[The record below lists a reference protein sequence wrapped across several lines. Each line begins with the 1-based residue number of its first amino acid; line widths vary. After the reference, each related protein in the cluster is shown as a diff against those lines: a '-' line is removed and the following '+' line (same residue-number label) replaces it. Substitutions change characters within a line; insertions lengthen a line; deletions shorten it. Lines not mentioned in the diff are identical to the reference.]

1 MTGIPSI
8 SSRASVSL
16 RADHISK
23 HYGDLRVLEDIS
35 FTLEGGNIYCLT
47 GASGRGKTTLLRL
60 ILGLEPVDDGE
71 IHFFSSLPDDQDLS
85 PRFSAVFQEDRLC
98 ETFSP
103 LDNALLTAKK
113 GYSRSQIR
121 EELCRLLPEECLSR
135 PVHTLSGG
143 MKRRT
148 AIARAMLA
156 PADIILMD
164 EPFTGLDEDT
174 RHHVIRYILDKQ
186 DSRMILIS
194 THQEDD
200 IQLLDAKT
208 IRL

>member
-1 MTGIPSI
+1 MSCTPSA
-8 SSRASVSL
+8 SSRASISI

-23 HYGDLRVLEDIS
+23 HYGELRVLEDIS
-35 FTLEGGNIYCLT
+35 FTLDAGNVYCLT
-47 GASGRGKTTLLRL
+47 GVSGRGKTTLLRL
-60 ILGLEPVDDGE
+60 ILGLEPTDGGE
-71 IHFFSSLPDDQDLS
+71 IHFGDSLSSGQEMS

-103 LDNALLTAKK
+103 LDNVLLTAKK
-113 GYSRSQIR
+113 CYTRSQIR
-121 EELCRLLPEECLSR
+121 EELCLLLPEECLTR

-174 RHHVIRYILDKQ
+174 RHHVIRYILEKQ
-186 DSRMILIS
+186 DGRMILIS

-200 IQLLDAKT
+200 IRLLNAKV

>member
-1 MTGIPSI
+1 MSCTPSA
-8 SSRASVSL
+8 SSRALISI

-23 HYGDLRVLEDIS
+23 RYGELRVLEDIS
-35 FTLEGGNIYCLT
+35 LTLAGGNVYCLT

-60 ILGLEPVDDGE
+60 ILGLEPADDGE
-71 IHFFSSLPDDQDLS
+71 IHYFSSLSSGQDVS

-103 LDNALLTAKK
+103 LDNVLLTAKK
-113 GYSRSQIR
+113 CYSRSEVR
-121 EELCRLLPEECLSR
+121 EELCRLLPEECLTR

-174 RHHVIRYILDKQ
+174 RHHVIRYILDRR
-186 DSRMILIS
+186 DGRMLLLS
-194 THQEDD
+194 THQEED
-200 IQLLDAKT
+200 
-208 IRL
+208 IRLLGAEAIRL